1 MARSPEAGCVVQKSV
16 RAGVALALLC
26 LLILGVMPILA
37 NARPAG
43 SDGLAFA
50 IWMTFWQ
57 LMAALPLFFYERAT
71 VPRPAVDATPPVSR
85 RRMAAIAL
93 LTGAMFGLSTYMYI
107 VAAEKAGAVG
117 MGIALQAYPLFAML
131 LEAVFQGKRKSPAEL
146 GFTLMMIA
154 ALVYLTTGGTMRLS
168 GLSYW
173 SVFALGIPLLW
184 SIAHLMLKRILETM
198 PVSPNQVTVSRLVIS
213 GVFLLLVQAA
223 LGESGLLVAAL
234 SDGAFQRAAIALGIA
249 YYLELILW
257 FYAMRHIDV
266 SVGSSVTVPAPA
278 VTMLIAVTIL
288 GEPVETYQVVSMA
301 VIAAALY
308 GLLLAGRRRG

>member
-1 MARSPEAGCVVQKSV
+1 MRIQSRRGCVMQKSV
-16 RAGVALALLC
+16 RLGVAIAFAC
-26 LLILGVMPILA
+26 LLILGVMPVLA
-37 NARPAG
+37 NSRPSG

-57 LMAALPLFFYERAT
+57 LVAALPLFFYERAT
-71 VPRPAVDATPPVSR
+71 APRLAVDVALPVSR

-93 LTGAMFGLSTYMYI
+93 LTGAMFGVSTYMYI

-117 MGIALQAYPLFAML
+117 MGVALQAYPLFAML
-131 LEAVFQGKRKSPAEL
+131 LEAVFQGKRKTRAEI
-146 GFTLMMIA
+146 GFTLLMIV
-154 ALVYLTTGGTMRLS
+154 ALAYLTTGGTMRLS

-184 SIAHLMLKRILETM
+184 SIAHLMLKHILETM

-213 GVFLLLVQAA
+213 GVFLLLVHAA
-223 LGESGLLVAAL
+223 LGETGLLVAAL

-249 YYLELILW
+249 YYLELVLW

-266 SVGSSVTVPAPA
+266 SLASSVMVPAPA
-278 VTMLIAVTIL
+278 VTMLIAVTII
-288 GEPVETYQVVSMA
+288 GEAVATYQVVSMA

-308 GLLLAGRRRG
+308 GLLLAGRRG

>member
-1 MARSPEAGCVVQKSV
+1 MQKSV
-16 RAGVALALLC
+16 RLGVAIAFAC
-26 LLILGVMPILA
+26 LLILGVMPVLA
-37 NARPAG
+37 NSRPSG

-57 LMAALPLFFYERAT
+57 LVAALPLFFYERAT
-71 VPRPAVDATPPVSR
+71 APRPAVDVALPVSR

-93 LTGAMFGLSTYMYI
+93 LTGAMFGVSTYMYI

-117 MGIALQAYPLFAML
+117 MGVALQAYPLFAML
-131 LEAVFQGKRKSPAEL
+131 LEAVFQGKRKTRAEI
-146 GFTLMMIA
+146 GFTLLMIV
-154 ALVYLTTGGTMRLS
+154 ALAYLTTGGTMRLS

-184 SIAHLMLKRILETM
+184 SIAHLMLKHILETM

-213 GVFLLLVQAA
+213 GVFLVLVQAA
-223 LGESGLLVAAL
+223 LGETGLLVAAL

-249 YYLELILW
+249 YYLELVLW

-266 SVGSSVTVPAPA
+266 SLASSVTVPAPA
-278 VTMLIAVTIL
+278 VTMLIAVTII
-288 GEPVETYQVVSMA
+288 GEAVATYQVVSMA

-308 GLLLAGRRRG
+308 GLLLAGRRG

>member
-1 MARSPEAGCVVQKSV
+1 MRIQSRRGCVMQKSV
-16 RAGVALALLC
+16 RLGVAIAFAC
-26 LLILGVMPILA
+26 LLILGVMPVLA
-37 NARPAG
+37 NSRPSG

-57 LMAALPLFFYERAT
+57 LVAALPLFFYERAT
-71 VPRPAVDATPPVSR
+71 APRPAVDVALPVSR

-93 LTGAMFGLSTYMYI
+93 LTGAMFGVSTYMYI

-117 MGIALQAYPLFAML
+117 MGVALQAYPLFAML
-131 LEAVFQGKRKSPAEL
+131 LEAVFQGKRKTRAEI
-146 GFTLMMIA
+146 GFTLLMIV
-154 ALVYLTTGGTMRLS
+154 ALAYLTTGGTMRLS

-184 SIAHLMLKRILETM
+184 SIAHLMLKHILETM

-213 GVFLLLVQAA
+213 GVFLVLVQAA
-223 LGESGLLVAAL
+223 LGETGLLVAAL

-249 YYLELILW
+249 YYLELVLW

-266 SVGSSVTVPAPA
+266 SLASSVTVPAPA
-278 VTMLIAVTIL
+278 VTMLIAVTII
-288 GEPVETYQVVSMA
+288 GEAVATYQVVSMA

-308 GLLLAGRRRG
+308 GLLLAGRRG

>member
-1 MARSPEAGCVVQKSV
+1 MRIQSPRGCVMQKSV
-16 RAGVALALLC
+16 RLGVAIAFAC
-26 LLILGVMPILA
+26 LLILGVMPVLA
-37 NARPAG
+37 NSRPSG

-57 LMAALPLFFYERAT
+57 LVAALPLFFYERAT
-71 VPRPAVDATPPVSR
+71 TPRPAADAALPVSR

-93 LTGAMFGLSTYMYI
+93 LTGAMFGVSTYMYI

-131 LEAVFQGKRKSPAEL
+131 LEAVFQGKRKSPAEI
-146 GFTLMMIA
+146 GFTLLMIA
-154 ALVYLTTGGTMRLS
+154 ALAYLTTGGTMRLS

-184 SIAHLMLKRILETM
+184 SIAHLMLKHILETM

-223 LGESGLLVAAL
+223 LGETGLLVAAL

-249 YYLELILW
+249 YYLELVLW

-266 SVGSSVTVPAPA
+266 SLASSVTVPAPA
-278 VTMLIAVTIL
+278 VTMLIAVTII
-288 GEPVETYQVVSMA
+288 GEAVETYQVVSMA

-308 GLLLAGRRRG
+308 GLLLAGRRRR

>member
-1 MARSPEAGCVVQKSV
+1 MKKSV
-16 RAGVALALLC
+16 RAGIALALLC

-50 IWMTFWQ
+50 IWMTVWQ
-57 LMAALPLFFYERAT
+57 LIAALPLFYYERAT
-71 VPRPAVDATPPVSR
+71 DRKPGNRATLPASR
-85 RRMAAIAL
+85 RRMAVIAL
-93 LTGAMFGLSTYMYI
+93 LTGVMFGLSTYMYI
-107 VAAEKAGAVG
+107 IAAEKAGAVG

-131 LEAVFQGKRKSPAEL
+131 LEGAFQGKRKSPAEI
-146 GFTLMMIA
+146 GFTLLMIA
-154 ALVYLTTGGTMRLS
+154 ALVYLTTGGTMRIS

-198 PVSPNQVTVSRLVIS
+198 PISPNQVTVSRLIIS
-213 GVFLLLVQAA
+213 GAFLLLVQAA
-223 LGESGLLVAAL
+223 LGQTGVFVAAL
-234 SDGAFQRAAIALGIA
+234 TDGAFQRAAIALGIA
-249 YYLELILW
+249 YYLELVLW

-278 VTMLIAVTIL
+278 VTMLISVMIL
-288 GEPVETYQVVSMA
+288 GEPVEAYQIVAMG

-308 GLLLAGRRRG
+308 GLLLAGRRKA